1 MKEPARAVNTCKE
14 KNLMNKYFYEFWEN
28 HLNNLDKGQKQM
40 EDMTRW
46 IMQGLSSFKELPR
59 TFGKLCSTDFWPKG
73 TFDHIKAW
81 EMTTEDFQKFFKYYL
96 NLMSLVPKDEHL
108 TLSNKYKE
116 LNESVADQ
124 KKGINDQKR
133 MTAGYKK
140 EIANQKKLVADL
152 KIEIADHKKITV
164 DQKKEIANQK
174 KLIANQKREITR
186 QKSLV
191 ANLKKEI
198 AGQIESIKQ
207 LQQEA
212 SG

>member
-1 MKEPARAVNTCKE
+1 
-14 KNLMNKYFYEFWEN
+14 MNKYFYEFWEN

-46 IMQGLSSFKELPR
+46 IMQGLSSFEELPR

-73 TFDHIKAW
+73 TLDYIKAW

-96 NLMSLVPKDEHL
+96 NLMGLVPKDEHL

-133 MTAGYKK
+133 MIAGHKK

-152 KIEIADHKKITV
+152 KKETAD
-164 DQKKEIANQK
+164 QK

-186 QKSLV
+186 QKNLV